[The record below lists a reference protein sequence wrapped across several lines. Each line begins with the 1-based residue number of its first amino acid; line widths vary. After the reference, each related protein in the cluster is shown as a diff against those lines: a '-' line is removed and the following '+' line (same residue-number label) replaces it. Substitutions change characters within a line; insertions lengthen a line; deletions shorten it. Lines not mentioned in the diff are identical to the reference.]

1 LKIMVTG
8 GTSFIG
14 CHVVKRLS
22 GEGHQVTILARDP
35 AKVPRLRS
43 LASVELVPGTL
54 TSAAVI
60 EEALRGQDACIHI
73 ALGWGDDAAGMAEAD
88 TLPAIRIFQAAADLG
103 VRHLIYTSSVAVFD
117 SEEGWYA
124 DTDPPRPARFYGA
137 TKAATEVYLLAL
149 AAERS
154 LRANAIR
161 PGYTFGNPAV
171 PGAPIQSMPELPEI
185 ARQAAHGEPITVA
198 RNAGLQF
205 IWAEDLARIYS
216 AVLGSAVNRA
226 MFTALSP
233 DFITWEQIAR
243 WAVEL
248 CGSAS
253 EISVADA
260 GADAGRIR
268 YDVSAIGREFDLRF
282 NAAVPLKA
290 HLGYLLRGQARPRRR
305 AS

>member
-1 LKIMVTG
+1 MKIMVTG

-14 CHVVKRLS
+14 CHVVRRLA
-22 GEGHQVTILARDP
+22 GEGHEVTILARDP
-35 AKVPRLRS
+35 AKVPGLRS
-43 LASVELVPGTL
+43 LASVGLVPGTL

-73 ALGWGDDAAGMAEAD
+73 ALGWGDDAVGMAEAD

-117 SEEGWYA
+117 SEAGWYA

-149 AAERS
+149 AGERS
-154 LRANAIR
+154 LRANVIR
-161 PGYTFGNPAV
+161 PGYTFGNPAI

-185 ARQAAHGEPITVA
+185 ARKAAQGEPITVT

-205 IWAEDLARIYS
+205 IWAEDLARVYS

-248 CGSAS
+248 SGSAS
-253 EISVADA
+253 EVTVAA
-260 GADAGRIR
+260 ADPTAGRIR

-282 NAAVPLKA
+282 NATGPLKA
-290 HLGYLLRGQARPRRR
+290 HLGYLLQTFGREVREVP
-305 AS
+305 